1 MRIDVLFLFVMWI
14 HVEFIGSKYWL
25 PRQLEEPAFFFWLV
39 DSILVPVFK
48 IDNGVDGEISFAF
61 IVPVFPTDIDMWF
74 CSSDFIINL

>member
-1 MRIDVLFLFVMWI
+1 MDSCGVHR
-14 HVEFIGSKYWL
+14 
-25 PRQLEEPAFFFWLV
+25 LEVSAPTSARGAGFFFWLV